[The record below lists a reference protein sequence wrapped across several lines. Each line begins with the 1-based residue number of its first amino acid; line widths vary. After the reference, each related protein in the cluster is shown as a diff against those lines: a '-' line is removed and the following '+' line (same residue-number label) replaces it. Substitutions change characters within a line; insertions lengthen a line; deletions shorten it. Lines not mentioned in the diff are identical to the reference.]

1 MSDFTVIKRDAQGND
16 QLSYTG
22 QVFERGDNF
31 ICIDAIFAFS
41 DRDLGYIHLRKGDVF
56 REWFYSDR
64 WYNIFRVQDRD
75 TGQLKGWYCNIT
87 RPAEIDTH
95 QVAADD
101 LALDV
106 FAYPDGRTILLDE
119 DEFALLK
126 LSDTDRK
133 TAWDAVR
140 SIQQMVS
147 RRQYPFDEITEI

>member
-1 MSDFTVIKRDAQGND
+1 MSDFKVIKRDAKGKD
-16 QLSYTG
+16 QLSYVG

-31 ICIDAIFAFS
+31 VCIDAIFSFA

-87 RPAEIDTH
+87 RPAQIEEH
-95 QVAADD
+95 RVAADD

-106 FAYPDGRTILLDE
+106 FVYPDGRTLLLDE
-119 DEFALLK
+119 DEFALLN
-126 LSDTDRK
+126 LP
-133 TAWDAVR
+133 DADNETVWKAVASLQR
-140 SIQQMVS
+140 MVA
-147 RRQYPFDEITEI
+147 RRQFPFDEIP